1 MKGPRALLGSA
12 LLLSACAS
20 AQSRPSATR
29 ATIAAVDPGLIA
41 GRGARVPF
49 VEYEAE
55 NAETN
60 GTRIGP
66 DRRFG
71 TLAAE
76 ASGRQAVRLEGLGKH
91 VTFTLDRPANALT
104 LRYAVP
110 DGADGKGLDA
120 TIGVYVAGERIAELP
135 LTSRYGWYY
144 GIYPFSNDP
153 AQGGGHHFFD
163 HARLRLPR
171 TLPRGTRVQLRVA
184 EQDRAPWVVVDLADF
199 EHVGPPRP
207 KPAGALSLLEFG
219 ADAHGRRESGAAF
232 RRAVAAAKAAG
243 RTLWI
248 PPGTYHID
256 GHVAVDRVT
265 IAGAGMWHSV
275 LRGEGLGF
283 YGSEAPHPSQAV
295 VLRDFAVLGEV
306 IERKD
311 TLALSGIGGAMGGGS
326 RIERLWL
333 QHHKVGLWFD
343 GPMHGILVSGLR
355 IFDMTADGL
364 NFHRGV
370 SDAVMENSFVRGTG
384 DDGLAAWSSKE
395 ANRNIVFRNNTVIAP
410 VLANGIAIYGGR
422 DMEVRGNVVADTIT
436 QGGGLHLGNRFKA
449 VPLAGRFDITDN
461 LLLRAGSFDPNWRHG
476 VGALWFYALDTPIA
490 AAIDVGRLDIFESSE
505 EAVMFTGSSVSGVT
519 LRGIH
524 VVAPGTHVAV
534 LRSGGKAA
542 LSDIDVQGLTVPAIL
557 ACHSGFRLALGGGG
571 GGFGDPAVAPCG
583 PVERR

>member
-1 MKGPRALLGSA
+1 M
-12 LLLSACAS
+12 
-20 AQSRPSATR
+20 
-29 ATIAAVDPGLIA
+29 
-41 GRGARVPF
+41 PF

-60 GTRIGP
+60 GARIGP

-91 VTFTLDRPANALT
+91 VTFTLGRPANALT
-104 LRYAVP
+104 LRYAIP

-144 GIYPFSNDP
+144 GRYPFSNDP

-171 TLPRGTRVQLRVA
+171 TLPRGTRVQLRLA
-184 EQDRAPWVVVDLADF
+184 EQDRAPWVAVDLADF
-199 EHVGPPRP
+199 ERVGPPLP
-207 KPAGALSLLEFG
+207 KPAGALSLLRFG
-219 ADAHGRRESGAAF
+219 VDAEGRRDSGAEF
-232 RRAVAAAKAAG
+232 RRAVAATKAAG

-248 PPGTYHID
+248 PPGTYRID
-256 GHVAVDRVT
+256 GQVAVDRVT

-306 IERKD
+306 TERKD

-343 GPMHGILVSGLR
+343 GPMEGIRASGLR

-422 DMEVRGNVVADTIT
+422 DMQVRGNVVADTIT

-461 LLLRAGSFDPNWRHG
+461 LLLRAGSFDPNWLHG
-476 VGALWFYALDTPIA
+476 VGALWFYALDAPIG
-490 AAIDVGRLDIFESSE
+490 AAIDVSRLDIVESSE
-505 EAVMFTGSSVSGVT
+505 EALMFTGSSVSGVT

-534 LRSGGKAA
+534 LRSAGKAA
-542 LSDIDVQGLTVPAIL
+542 LSDIDVQGLTASAIL
-557 ACHSGFRLALGGGG
+557 ACHSGFRLALGARVT
-571 GGFGDPAVAPCG
+571 GFGDPAVAPCG